1 MENKSLQKFLK
12 KVTFDMEFCVRN
24 KMKVFDFF
32 VFDSTT
38 LNLLSRGQVSVY
50 SLHAMLVRAGSGGNQ
65 FLVVEEVVF
74 LPKV

>member
-1 MENKSLQKFLK
+1 
-12 KVTFDMEFCVRN
+12 MEFCVRN